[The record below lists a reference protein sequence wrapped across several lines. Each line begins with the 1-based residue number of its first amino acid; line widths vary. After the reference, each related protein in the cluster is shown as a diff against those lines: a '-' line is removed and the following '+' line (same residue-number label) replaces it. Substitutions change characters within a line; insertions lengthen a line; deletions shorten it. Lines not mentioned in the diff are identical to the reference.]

1 MRFKIYFRKN
11 LKMSPQKLAAQ
22 VAHVAKELGRKRP
35 DSIPQEDS
43 IIVLTASDHR
53 FDEIKQ
59 SISGSEFVCW
69 LQVDNG
75 LTEVPAGTETCFGY
89 IEE

>member
-1 MRFKIYFRKN
+1 
-11 LKMSPQKLAAQ
+11 MSPQKLAAQ

-43 IIVLTASDHR
+43 IVVLTASDNK
-53 FDEIKQ
+53 FNEIKR
-59 SISGSEFVCW
+59 SISDSNIVCW
-69 LQVDNG
+69 LQIDNG

-89 IEE
+89 IEG

>member
-1 MRFKIYFRKN
+1 
-11 LKMSPQKLAAQ
+11 MSPQKLAAQ

-43 IIVLTASDHR
+43 IIVLTASDNM
-53 FDEIKQ
+53 FNEIKQ
-59 SISGSEFVCW
+59 SISASNLVCW

-75 LTEVPAGTETCFGY
+75 LTEVPTGTETCFGY